1 MSKASA
7 TFQPLTLSVLTVSDT
22 RNDKND
28 TSGDYLFDSI
38 TAAGHHLFQRHI
50 VKDDIY
56 AIRATISKWIAEKAV
71 DAVLI
76 TGGTGYIGRDSTP
89 EAISPLFD
97 KEIDGF
103 GELFRQLSHADIG
116 TSTIQSRALAGFAN
130 HTLIFA
136 MPGSTGACKL
146 AWDTILSEQLDS
158 RHRPCNFYGV
168 LYHKENDQC

>member
-1 MSKASA
+1 MSKAST

-22 RNDKND
+22 RTAKND
-28 TSGDYLFDSI
+28 TSGDYLVDSL

-56 AIRATISKWIAEKAV
+56 AIRATISAWIADISV

-76 TGGTGYIGRDSTP
+76 TGGTGFSGRDSTP

-103 GELFRQLSHADIG
+103 GELFRQLSYADIG

-130 HTLIFA
+130 HTVIFA
-136 MPGSTGACKL
+136 MPGSTGACQL
-146 AWDTILSEQLDS
+146 AWDAILSEQLDS
-158 RHRPCNFYGV
+158 RYRPCNFHGV
-168 LYHKENDQC
+168 LQHQKNDQ